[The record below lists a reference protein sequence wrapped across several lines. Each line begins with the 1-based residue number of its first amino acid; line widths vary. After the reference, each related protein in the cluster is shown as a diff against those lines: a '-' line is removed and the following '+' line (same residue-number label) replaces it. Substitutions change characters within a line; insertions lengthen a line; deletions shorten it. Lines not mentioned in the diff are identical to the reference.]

1 MRHDVRAGRRAAGGR
16 RPRGGHD
23 ACVRV
28 LFTFAGGAGHAQP
41 LVPIARAARAAGHE
55 VAFAGRPRVVAG
67 LEARG
72 FAGFPDVGDLVE
84 PPAVVTALLEYD
96 PEREER
102 VVREGFAWG
111 HGRRRAQVVL
121 ELCAAWRPDVIVCDE
136 VDFGAMI
143 AAERAGVPHATVL
156 VIAAGSLIGPSV
168 VAAPLNLVRAE
179 HGLPPDPDLRM
190 PSRHLVLSPM
200 PPSLR
205 DPALPLPDTAHSI
218 RPGSLDAAEWH
229 GRLPSRPL
237 VYFTLGTVFDM
248 ESGDLVARAL
258 AGLGALPVNVLATFG
273 DRIDLGPQPP
283 NVRIES
289 HIPHGAL
296 LPHCDAV
303 VSHGGSGTMVDA
315 LAAGVPQVVLPIG
328 ADQPLNAARC
338 EALGAGIVLDPIA
351 ATSADIAA
359 ATTAVLEQPS
369 YRAAAE
375 RVRRETLALP
385 DASYAV
391 GLLERLVSG
400 GSAGGA

>member
-1 MRHDVRAGRRAAGGR
+1 MASGGCPAG
-16 RPRGGHD
+16 
-23 ACVRV
+23 
-28 LFTFAGGAGHAQP
+28 
-41 LVPIARAARAAGHE
+41 
-55 VAFAGRPRVVAG
+55 
-67 LEARG
+67 
-72 FAGFPDVGDLVE
+72 
-84 PPAVVTALLEYD
+84 
-96 PEREER
+96 
-102 VVREGFAWG
+102 
-111 HGRRRAQVVL
+111 
-121 ELCAAWRPDVIVCDE
+121 
-136 VDFGAMI
+136 
-143 AAERAGVPHATVL
+143 
-156 VIAAGSLIGPSV
+156 
-168 VAAPLNLVRAE
+168 
-179 HGLPPDPDLRM
+179 
-190 PSRHLVLSPM
+190 
-200 PPSLR
+200 
-205 DPALPLPDTAHSI
+205 
-218 RPGSLDAAEWH
+218 
-229 GRLPSRPL
+229 PL

-258 AGLGALPVNVLATFG
+258 SGLSALPVNVLATFG
-273 DRIDLGPQPP
+273 DRIDPGPQPP

-351 ATSADIAA
+351 ATSADIGA

-385 DASYAV
+385 DASHAV
-391 GLLERLVSG
+391 GLLEAAVSG

>member
-1 MRHDVRAGRRAAGGR
+1 M
-16 RPRGGHD
+16 
-23 ACVRV
+23 
-28 LFTFAGGAGHAQP
+28 
-41 LVPIARAARAAGHE
+41 PIARAARAAGHE
-55 VAFAGRPRVVAG
+55 VAFGGRPRVVAG
-67 LEARG
+67 LAARG
-72 FAGFPDVGDLVE
+72 FTGFPDAGDLVE
-84 PPAVVTALLEYD
+84 PPEKVTAMLEYD
-96 PEREER
+96 AEREYR
-102 VVREGFAWG
+102 VLREGFAWA
-111 HGRRRAQVVL
+111 HGRRRARVVL

-156 VIAAGSLIGPSV
+156 VVAAGSLMRPAG
-168 VAAPLNLVRAE
+168 VAAPLDLVRAE

-218 RPGSLDAAEWH
+218 RPGSLDTPEWH

-273 DRIDLGPQPP
+273 DRIDPGPQPP

-338 EALGAGIVLDPIA
+338 ESLGAGIVLDPIA

-359 ATTAVLEQPS
+359 ATAAVLEQAS

-391 GLLERLVSG
+391 GLLERLVSA
-400 GSAGGA
+400 GSADGA